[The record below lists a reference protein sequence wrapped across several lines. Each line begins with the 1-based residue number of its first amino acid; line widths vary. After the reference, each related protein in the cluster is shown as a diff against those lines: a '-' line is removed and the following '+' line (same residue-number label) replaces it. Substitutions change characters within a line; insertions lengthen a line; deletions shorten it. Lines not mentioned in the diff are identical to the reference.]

1 MRFDAPTPEEVIE
14 NDQMVEELKQQDANG
29 ISDFTN
35 EDLCEMGV
43 AEETVF
49 HVGSVYETV
58 SGNMVKIVSDE
69 GGKSYPLIGVQLD
82 YGNIVSTFKLN
93 GASGSKP
100 HRNDLKKPTKRLY
113 VIVNSDGEA
122 YGIKRNYKDS
132 LEIAAQLGLFVEVY
146 VEESEAAK

>member
-14 NDQMVEELKQQDANG
+14 NDKMIEDLQQDANG

-35 EDLCEMGV
+35 EDLCEMGI
-43 AEETVF
+43 AEETF
-49 HVGSVYETV
+49 FKVGSVYETV
-58 SGNMVKIVSDE
+58 SGNMVKIVSNE

-100 HRNDLKKPTKRLY
+100 HKNDLQKPCKRLY
-113 VIVNSDGEA
+113 VIINTDGEP
-122 YGIKRNYKDS
+122 YGIKRNYKDA
-132 LEIAAQLGLFVEVY
+132 LEIAAQLGLFVDVY
-146 VEESEAAK
+146 VEESEARK